1 MWGNR
6 RFAPHAFYGRDR
18 LAAVSAFFLFG
29 EKSLPALFA
38 TPVLAGMALAGKR
51 RGFCRLIRWPVVI
64 GFPTALR

>member
-18 LAAVSAFFLFG
+18 LAAVSAFFLIG

-38 TPVLAGMALAGKR
+38 TPYSPAWHSPAKGAAFAG
-51 RGFCRLIRWPVVI
+51 
-64 GFPTALR
+64 